1 MGETADGVALFDRLW
16 QEARVVSDPKGELFS
31 AYGIGR
37 ASPLQLFGP
46 KVWFNAAGALL
57 GGSMAGRPGADP
69 WMMPGVALVRGTRV
83 LWRHRYRHIGDSPN
97 WAELPRIWMQL
108 GSDAS

>member
-1 MGETADGVALFDRLW
+1 MGETADGAALFDRLW

-57 GGSMAGRPGADP
+57 GGSSLNLLPLALIFMAIISIPQFLA
-69 WMMPGVALVRGTRV
+69 A
-83 LWRHRYRHIGDSPN
+83 S
-97 WAELPRIWMQL
+97 L
-108 GSDAS
+108 GSKLARKRAAG